1 MAQTK
6 PKAGQF
12 YGVSGNGADGQFLKS
27 NGNGTMSWDSPVTS
41 PTLTSIDYP
50 GAATAAD
57 TAGGETIIINGTN
70 FSSGIACTV
79 GGTSVATT
87 LNSATQISITS
98 PAKTAGQYSVI
109 LTNSDGGT
117 VTGTNFIQY
126 SGVPIWTTSSGSLG
140 SVLEGGSASFQV
152 TATEGSDTI
161 EYAVTTGS
169 LPSGLSLNTN
179 TGAIT
184 GTAPTVSADTTT
196 TFSITATD
204 DENQTSSSRS
214 FSITVTNDGPE
225 NHFKPVLYTG
235 NGGTKS
241 VTVGFKPDFVW
252 VKDRDTAYQHNIY
265 DSIRGATAAI
275 ESNSNTQQYSLSG
288 LTSFDSNGF
297 TVGGNAGNNQSNSPN
312 IAWCLKAGGAPTA
325 SNSGGQTPT
334 SGSKMV
340 DGVAST
346 AQFASV
352 TTYPTK
358 QSINTALDFSITEI
372 TAGGDTQFPHG
383 LSGTPDLAILKFPA
397 PGYNDDW
404 QIWCSAFNTGNYLS
418 FNNSNT
424 INARASSFSVV
435 NSTYVQ
441 NQWTSGVRSQ
451 ILYCFKNKTGFSKI
465 GGYTGDGTT
474 SGHFIETGFEPAF
487 LMIKGVSHGG
497 SWAMLDNKRST
508 ANPRDEVIYAD
519 STGVESADDTYVKA
533 NFLTNGFELK
543 TADSGINMGGR
554 TYIYICFA
562 ANPDVTT
569 PTQANSFKAN
579 LHTGNGGT
587 QSITGLGFKPDLV
600 WAKRRSHS
608 GSHGIFDSVRG
619 IYKELASD
627 NTTTS
632 ANSTNGVTSFDSDG
646 FTVGNNWAVNNTNYT
661 YVTWNWKAG
670 DHDRNLPTILT
681 NSDSAAVDVSASVNN
696 AAGFSIVEGKL
707 NSGSNVTKIPHG
719 LSTAPELVIVK
730 SSGPSSS
737 ETSGWQVYHN
747 YLGAGNYLRLDTDGE
762 KIASANVFANTTP
775 TSDLVSVQGGYV
787 LYGGAEFIMYS
798 WKSITGYSKI
808 GYYTGSGATG
818 KTITTGFEP
827 SFVML
832 KNADFAGQGWNIWD
846 SARSTS
852 NPRNLTLFPN
862 DSSAEYTQ
870 TNGMNFNSTGFEI
883 LNGTNWMNRSGDTI
897 IYMAIK

>member
-50 GAATAAD
+50 GAAIAAD

-70 FSSGIACTV
+70 FLSGIACTV

-87 LNSATQISITS
+87 LNSVTQISITS
-98 PAKTAGQYSVI
+98 PAKTAGQYSII

-140 SVLEGGSASFQV
+140 SVLEGGPASFQV

-184 GTAPTVSADTTT
+184 GTAPAVSADTTT

-214 FSITVTNDGPE
+214 FSITVTNDSPE

-265 DSIRGATAAI
+265 DSIRGATAAL
-275 ESNSNTQQYSLSG
+275 EPNSNTQQYSLSG

-297 TVGGNAGNNQSNSPN
+297 TLGSNAGNNQNNSPN

-358 QSINTALDFSITEI
+358 QSINTVLDFSITEI
-372 TAGGDTQFPHG
+372 TAGGDSQFAHG

-418 FNNSNT
+418 LNSSNA
-424 INARASSFSVV
+424 INARSNSFSVV

-441 NQWTSGVRSQ
+441 NNWTGTSLNQ
-451 ILYCFKNKTGFSKI
+451 ILYCFKSKTGFSKI
-465 GGYTGDGTT
+465 GGYTGNGSTNGT
-474 SGHFIETGFEPAF
+474 FVETGFEPAF
-487 LMIKGVSHGG
+487 LMIKKTNGTG
-497 SWAMLDNKRST
+497 SWYMYDNKRTTSNVRDT
-508 ANPRDEVIYAD
+508 VLQANEPNAEVTNTYAHLD
-519 STGVESADDTYVKA
+519 FFS
-533 NFLTNGFELK
+533 NGFQLK
-543 TADSGINMGGR
+543 TTNAEFNGSSD

-569 PTQANSFKAN
+569 PTQANSFDAVTY
-579 LHTGNGGT
+579 TGNGST
-587 QSITGLGFKPDLV
+587 QSITGLGFKPDFV

-608 GSHGIFDSVRG
+608 GSHGLFDSVRG
-619 IYKELASD
+619 IYQELASD
-627 NTTTS
+627 STAAN
-632 ANSTNGVTSFDSDG
+632 ANSTNSLTSFDSDG

-661 YVTWNWKAG
+661 YVTWNWKAA
-670 DHDRNLPTILT
+670 DHDRNLATINT
-681 NSDSAAVDVSASVNN
+681 NGSSGGSTLESIVSVND
-696 AAGFSIVEGKL
+696 AAGFSIVKYTATGTA
-707 NSGSNVTKIPHG
+707 GATIGHG
-719 LSTAPELVIVK
+719 LSSAPELIIVK
-730 SSGPSSS
+730 HLDGTSNWPVYVTGLSAASKYLYLNTTNSEQSSS
-737 ETSGWQVYHN
+737 NPDEFHSTAPTSSVFSVGLSGNTNTSG
-747 YLGAGNYLRLDTDGE
+747 GNY
-762 KIASANVFANTTP
+762 IAYCFH
-775 TSDLVSVQGGYV
+775 SV
-787 LYGGAEFIMYS
+787 
-798 WKSITGYSKI
+798 TGYQKI
-808 GYYTGSGATG
+808 GTYASQYPS
-818 KTITTGFEP
+818 TTSVNVGFQP
-827 SFVML
+827 RFVL
-832 KNADFAGQGWNIWD
+832 IKSYNQARNWVIHD
-846 SARSTS
+846 SARTDDKQLYA
-852 NPRNLTLFPN
+852 NLN
-862 DSSAEYTQ
+862 SAEANTGTQ
-870 TNGMNFNSTGFEI
+870 VQFTSTGFQV
-883 LNGTNWMNRSGDTI
+883 SGGGADQDGGSGYSY
-897 IYMAIK
+897 IYLAIA